1 MLLIQATGMVADE
14 PESIA
19 HKQLLNDGNKN
30 KITMTSWNSASL
42 SSISS
47 DARFCNFNQR
57 KKVD

>member
-47 DARFCNFNQR
+47 DARVCNFN
-57 KKVD
+57 